1 MSKKIIL
8 IVAFF
13 ISITGYSQYYEQIRL
28 LTDKGNKYYQ
38 QNNIEKAEKTFKKI
52 IKLDPLHID
61 TYFNLGAI
69 SIQKNDTK
77 EAIFYYKT
85 CVELGDLGAIDIL
98 ENNLKYNFE
107 GININNVWNKIV
119 LNRIAL
125 KLIKQN
131 SDDKAILFLEKAS
144 RYGHKESINLLISK
158 FEFNES
164 DFQFTKVEEVK
175 DYPFYI
181 FKDKHYVFSDKNSL
195 GVKKFQ
201 KQLVKDLKKI
211 ELLEK
216 GNSNWKVYIIIKVNR
231 RGQIVTSV
239 RAPSPKLSSYVSRIL
254 IENFKFIP
262 GKIKEENIGVGP
274 WSFAVNF

>member
-1 MSKKIIL
+1 MKKYITIIL
-8 IVAFF
+8 F
-13 ISITGYSQYYEQIRL
+13 IITLIGYSQNHEQIRL
-28 LTDKGNKYYQ
+28 LTEKGNKYYQ

-52 IKLDPLHID
+52 IKLAPLHKD

-69 SIQKNDTK
+69 SIKKNDTK

-119 LNRIAL
+119 LNRVAL

-144 RYGHKESINLLISK
+144 RYGHKESINLLINK

-181 FKDKHYVFSDKNSL
+181 FKDKQYEFSHKKSV

-201 KQLVKDLKKI
+201 KQLIKELKKS
-211 ELLEK
+211 ELLYNTYNGTK
-216 GNSNWKVYIIIKVNR
+216 IMIMMKINNNGL
-231 RGQIVTSV
+231 IVTSV
-239 RAPSPKLSSYVSRIL
+239 LAPSIKLNSFVSKTL

-262 GKIKEENIGVGP
+262 GKIKDENVGVGP
-274 WSFAVNF
+274 WTMVINL